1 MVSVTKTK
9 AEKQYAEM
17 QKKDKN
23 VIQTIQSASQIRL
36 EKSAQLRQLRLTV
49 EAQDAA
55 EKLALQE
62 RKGPDGAQKK
72 PRVRRGA

>member
-36 EKSAQLRQLRLTV
+36 EKSAQLRPAVLILSLNRKSAFL
-49 EAQDAA
+49 AA
-55 EKLALQE
+55 TY
-62 RKGPDGAQKK
+62 
-72 PRVRRGA
+72 